1 MMGGQSRLEATK
13 PRLGCSPI
21 SQHACHRMR
30 NRAIPRLV
38 IDALQDFGDSRMV
51 GEGCESFYF
60 TKRGWKAF
68 IAYMGVAASAFERF
82 RNAYVVVA
90 EDGTVVTAGWRH

>member
-1 MMGGQSRLEATK
+1 MGTPTRRETER
-13 PRLGCSPI
+13 PRLGCSPL
-21 SQHACHRMR
+21 SHHACYRMR
-30 NRAIPRLV
+30 NRSIPPLV

-51 GEGCESFYF
+51 GEGCASFFF

-82 RNAYVVVA
+82 RNAYVIVA
-90 EDGTVVTAGWRH
+90 ENGTVVTAGWRH